1 MYEHKVIDH
10 KMANTTRSLEEDI
23 VEVEEE
29 VSHRRS
35 KRNIERKNYKKMNNG
50 SNIIVSEGNTEMSI
64 HMASEEHK
72 EGDVE
77 YSIISREK
85 NWYKRGIKEAI
96 AIRNLKPTLN
106 KDEGRHYLSVIY
118 GKLVGRGAMECPR
131 NESLKITDNAPKVHT
146 EEASSPL

>member
-10 KMANTTRSLEEDI
+10 KMANTTQSLQEDE
-23 VEVEEE
+23 VEVEE

-50 SNIIVSEGNTEMSI
+50 NNIIVSEGNTEMSI

-106 KDEGRHYLSVIY
+106 KDEGRHSSRVPNC
-118 GKLVGRGAMECPR
+118 RGG
-131 NESLKITDNAPKVHT
+131 S
-146 EEASSPL
+146 